1 MEYKHICS
9 LRFCLTDLLCRVVL
23 QTRLSSH
30 SRTFEHTWH
39 KFFYRPDALP
49 VAQPTV
55 SISTKGNSKHW
66 LHPWTIT
73 HLPHPFLHHR
83 LSDRSNATPL
93 WNTTTKQQSFYGPLS
108 GTTMVSRYQKK
119 HSPNH
124 HPDHRPIFISFFH
137 GHLSM
142 PVPSWSS
149 QFSAKTFNLPFHFST
164 CCRNFFLHSCPRHLN
179 FHSILPVQI
188 TCLAIFLYNLSP
200 RPLWSTSWSGALH
213 LIFHTCLHPI
223 SVFFSQHMPI
233 QPLWNKAPN
242 YLALLINFFL
252 QQSHLWRQVTVQ
264 LLTSKPGVG
273 QITDWTSATCHRQPA
288 VTCLWLLKE
297 KPLGSTGC
305 KACRWLPKR
314 DNLSQTTIRRLTGCW
329 WQVAHRPWMQ
339 KVWIHIHWFKDS
351 LHRVSQLAMSITACN
366 FTSLL
371 LRYTTF

>member
-1 MEYKHICS
+1 MPFLWPSQQCQLALKATQSIDFIHGQSPTCLILSCTTDSVTEVMPHPYGTQQQNNNRFTALCPELPWWAGTRRNIHPPTILIIVQSLSASSMDTFPCQFRLGHPSSLQKPLIC
-9 LRFCLTDLLCRVVL
+9 
-23 QTRLSSH
+23 H
-30 SRTFEHTWH
+30 
-39 KFFYRPDALP
+39 
-49 VAQPTV
+49 
-55 SISTKGNSKHW
+55 SISA
-66 LHPWTIT
+66 LAAEI
-73 HLPHPFLHHR
+73 
-83 LSDRSNATPL
+83 
-93 WNTTTKQQSFYGPLS
+93 
-108 GTTMVSRYQKK
+108 
-119 HSPNH
+119 
-124 HPDHRPIFISFFH
+124 
-137 GHLSM
+137 
-142 PVPSWSS
+142 
-149 QFSAKTFNLPFHFST
+149 
-164 CCRNFFLHSCPRHLN
+164 FFLHSCPRHLN

-273 QITDWTSATCHRQPA
+273 QITDWTSVTCHRQPA